1 MRLTEKEKAAVGL
14 IVSEGIEQSDY
25 YLLEQLNFDG
35 GYEFSN
41 PIRKEYT
48 HRELERIISWI
59 IKKLG
64 LEA

>member
-1 MRLTEKEKAAVGL
+1 MRLTQKEKAAVGL

-25 YLLEQLNFDG
+25 LLLEQLNFEG
-35 GYEFSN
+35 GYNFVE
-41 PIRKEYT
+41 EYT

-64 LEA
+64 IWGL